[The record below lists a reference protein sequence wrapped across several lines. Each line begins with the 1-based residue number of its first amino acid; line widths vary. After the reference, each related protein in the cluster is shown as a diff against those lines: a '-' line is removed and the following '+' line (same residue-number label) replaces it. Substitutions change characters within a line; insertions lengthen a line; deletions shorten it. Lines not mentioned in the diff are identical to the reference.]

1 MLKNFTK
8 ILTTFLLLLIVNVSQ
23 AQDNMQIS
31 INAPSS
37 LATNW
42 LHGVEFAS
50 ANSTSIAVANRWSKP
65 LQVGDRITG
74 DIVIVRDSVA
84 GDSITANG
92 CNTVF
97 NAAALKGKIALISR
111 GTCGFSIKAFNAWK
125 AGAIAVIGFNN
136 TGPNA
141 IVFPNAT
148 RPQADSVSGSNGLPF
163 VFTTQENGLKIRNA
177 LLNGQTVNATF
188 YIPNAYDISAAY
200 AYNTPQKEAI
210 PLTNLSVIFN
220 NSLNGDSVTRRNIT
234 FTATVKSPTGATQT
248 LTTKVDTVKGKAIIR
263 VTFPP
268 YNLNKTSPLGNY
280 QVVAKNSFSSDSLKT
295 DFNLVSRTFALD
307 DGKLGTFRLGIN
319 SAAYNAAANGKIF
332 DAGTFF
338 LTGGDTTKA
347 THISFALNNPD
358 SFPVGD
364 QFAVQVYKVSNAN
377 YTKFDNDAA
386 QYTDLESDIVSE
398 LTYNWKKTEKA
409 DSSIL
414 IELPKPVDLTD
425 SSIYLVSIRYDGSIK
440 KTNNPPL
447 FSMTTGR
454 IYPQFGYYCYYYEP
468 FFGRSGLYADV
479 FGSNYNLAI
488 RMYTRQITSDTKD
501 LPALAENQVKVFP
514 NPISDSK
521 LNIEFDLK
529 NVADVV
535 NLQITDLQ
543 GNIVRTDKLYNV
555 QKGVHQTDISNLA
568 NGTYFI
574 TSVTK
579 EGWRTKSFQVIK

>member
-8 ILTTFLLLLIVNVSQ
+8 ILTTLLLLLIVNVSQ
-23 AQDNMQIS
+23 AQENLKMAINSPAS
-31 INAPSS
+31 IVNE
-37 LATNW
+37 LTQ
-42 LHGVEFAS
+42 GVEFGS
-50 ANSTSIAVANRWSKP
+50 AYSIYIAAANRWGRP
-65 LQVGDRITG
+65 LQIAERLTADVAIL
-74 DIVIVRDSVA
+74 RDSVA
-84 GDSITANG
+84 GDSIVANG
-92 CNTVF
+92 CKAVF
-97 NAAALKGKIALISR
+97 NPAQVKGKIALISR
-111 GTCGFSIKAFNAWK
+111 GTCNFSVKALNALK
-125 AGAIAVIGFNN
+125 AGAVGVIIFNDSR
-136 TGPNA
+136 GPDAFVYPGAAKPESDSVNIPIVGTTQKNGLRLKNA
-141 IVFPNAT
+141 I
-148 RPQADSVSGSNGLPF
+148 
-163 VFTTQENGLKIRNA
+163 
-177 LLNGQTVNATF
+177 LNGQTVNVTL
-188 YIPNAYDISAAY
+188 YNPNAYELVAGY

-220 NSLNGDSVTRRNIT
+220 NSLLGDSITRRNIT
-234 FTATVKSPTGATQT
+234 FTATVKSPTGAIQT
-248 LTTKVDTVKGKAIIR
+248 LTTKVDTVKGKALIR
-263 VTFPP
+263 VTFPA
-268 YNLNKTSPLGNY
+268 YNLNKTSPIGNY
-280 QVVAKNSFSSDSLKT
+280 QVVAKNSLTSDSLKT

-307 DGKLGTFRLGIN
+307 ENNKVANRLVGITTP
-319 SAAYNAAANGKIF
+319 AYNAAANGKIF
-332 DAGTFF
+332 DAGAFF

-347 THISFALNNPD
+347 THVSFALTNPD

-377 YTKFDNDAA
+377 YDKFDNDAA

-398 LTYNWKKTEKA
+398 LTYNWKRTEKA

-414 IELPKPVDLTD
+414 IELPKPVDLAD
-425 SSIYLVSIRYDGSIK
+425 SSIYLVSIRYDGSVK

-447 FSMTTGR
+447 FSATFGR
-454 IYPQFGYYCYYYEP
+454 VYPQFGYYCYYYEP
-468 FFGRSGLYADV
+468 FFGRSGLFANV
-479 FGSNYNLAI
+479 FGDKYNIAV
-488 RMYTRQITSDTKD
+488 RMFTRQITSDTKD